1 MPRQIHSINSSRT
14 RTRTHTRM
22 NKMISL
28 SEIRTHIQSPTCD
41 YDQLTTEFLCFV
53 CVCEAKRAAESEQH
67 RWTITTN
74 ERSKEC
80 EMCLCMSACVRL
92 SPNQSRYAP
101 IGLRTSSAVFLRKPK
116 CKHTL
121 TAQFLSRGLHVVA
134 QKTTY
139 LSFIDLFGIA
149 KISHSVFCM
158 SMSICFRVCGKRNN
172 VHFHLRECFFS
183 CMQSFGE
190 VTVEVDTQQ
199 SDSGWVYVLRRP

>member
-1 MPRQIHSINSSRT
+1 MFQFVRPGKWTANVFHVSCQLGVERQPQRVSIVYMVCSHNHIQMPRQIHSINSSRT
-14 RTRTHTRM
+14 RTHTHIRI

-28 SEIRTHIQSPTCD
+28 NEIRTHIQSPTCD
-41 YDQLTTEFLCFV
+41 CDQLTTEFLCFV

-121 TAQFLSRGLHVVA
+121 TAQFLSRGLHVCGA
-134 QKTTY
+134 KN
-139 LSFIDLFGIA
+139 DLFI
-149 KISHSVFCM
+149 
-158 SMSICFRVCGKRNN
+158 
-172 VHFHLRECFFS
+172 
-183 CMQSFGE
+183 
-190 VTVEVDTQQ
+190 
-199 SDSGWVYVLRRP
+199 VYWFIWNCEN